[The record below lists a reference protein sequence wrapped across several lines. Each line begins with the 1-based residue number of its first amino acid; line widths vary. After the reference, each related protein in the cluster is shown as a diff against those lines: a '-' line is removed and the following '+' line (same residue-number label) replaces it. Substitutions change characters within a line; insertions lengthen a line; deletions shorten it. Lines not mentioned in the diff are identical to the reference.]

1 MRRFLTVLLSAV
13 ITLSCIIPVSA
24 LGAERAAFIDIAP
37 DDWFAPY
44 VDVCVENGLLNGVG
58 DGLFAPERVLS
69 TEEALALAA
78 RLLWEIDAGEGDFPI
93 GGSPEEF
100 HAFVHP
106 ADGPTAFGYEL
117 EAYRALAER
126 WSWNEIYYIT
136 RRFRDIYG
144 SGTTCFYTLAET
156 ATREQ
161 FFQLL
166 MPTMELACLPQI
178 NKVDSLPDMLREED
192 VNRLYR
198 LYETG
203 IVVGVDVYGSA
214 DLEGSLTRAE
224 AAALLA
230 RILEPSL
237 RLSFSPAPLP
247 TEGYTLTYLM
257 DGTPDCGIT
266 YPVCLLGE
274 EDIMLTLDGRKLPWP
289 VEGGVPSFALN
300 PSGDYCYMG
309 YWDESTDDH
318 WDTKAG
324 LIDRNGV
331 YIVPP
336 ENGRE
341 TTYAVDGGFFTE
353 IYRESGT
360 VWALLDE
367 EGQFIRELEQIGDDP
382 WVAYPPKG
390 RNPLRGIDIAP
401 NGSYYVD
408 AAGTPV
414 SQEFG
419 WVGHITNDG
428 QGFVGMDGK
437 IYRIQFQ
444 K

>member
-1 MRRFLTVLLSAV
+1 MKKRLLPLILALALFLNLNAL
-13 ITLSCIIPVSA
+13 A
-24 LGAERAAFIDIAP
+24 LGAERTTFVDVSP
-37 DDWFAPY
+37 EDWFAPY
-44 VDVCVENGLLNGVG
+44 VDVCVENGLLNGAG
-58 DGLFAPERVLS
+58 AGLFAPERVLS

-78 RLLWEIDAGEGDFPI
+78 RLLWEIDAGEGDFPV

-126 WSWNEIYYIT
+126 WSWNEIYYIA

-144 SGTTCFYTLAET
+144 SGTTHFYTLAET

-166 MPTMELACLPQI
+166 MPAMELAGLPQI

-192 VNRLYR
+192 ANRLYR

-237 RLSFSPAPLP
+237 RLSFSPLPLP

-266 YPVCLLGE
+266 YPVCLLDKG
-274 EDIMLTLDGRKLPWP
+274 IMLTLDGQQLPWP
-289 VEGGVPSFALN
+289 AEGGVPSFALS

-309 YWDESTDDH
+309 YWDKSTDDP

-336 ENGRE
+336 ENGRG
-341 TTYAVDGGFFTE
+341 TTYAVEGGFFTS
-353 IYRESGT
+353 ISQKDGT
-360 VWALLDE
+360 AVWGLLNE
-367 EGQFIRELEQIGDDP
+367 QGQWVRELEQIGDNPKD
-382 WVAYPPKG
+382 AYPPKV
-390 RNPLRGIDIAP
+390 RQPLRGIDMTP
-401 NGSYYVD
+401 GGYYKD
-408 AAGTPV
+408 AAGIPV
-414 SQEFG
+414 SQEFDWG
-419 WVGHITNDG
+419 GPITEDG

-437 IYRIQFQ
+437 IYRIQFE